1 MLVPVGMDEGGA
13 PRSSVLPTVSGPSVL
28 PAERHRI
35 GVTEAGS
42 PSSGTLQSSLSA
54 RTYGKGSGVWSRCY
68 SKKQSMKCFKCR

>member
-42 PSSGTLQSSLSA
+42 PSSGTPQSSLSA
-54 RTYGKGSGVWSRCY
+54 
-68 SKKQSMKCFKCR
+68 